1 MLMRAVDRRTIGT
14 FALAA
19 LLLAAAPADAAFR
32 CGNRL
37 ISVGDHVTK
46 LLQFCG
52 EPASVQSRL
61 TQRTFTA
68 DSGRIY
74 TIPGFVEEIV
84 VEDWTYNF
92 GPYQLMR
99 QVRLENGFVA
109 DFKSLGYGY

>member
-1 MLMRAVDRRTIGT
+1 MSAVHKRQIGA

-19 LLLAAAPADAAFR
+19 MLLAAAPAQAAFR

-52 EPASVQSRL
+52 EPAAVQSRL
-61 TQRTFTA
+61 AQRTFTT
-68 DSGRIY
+68 DTGRVY
-74 TIPGFVEEIV
+74 TLPGFVEEIV

-99 QVRLENGFVA
+99 QV
-109 DFKSLGYGY
+109 

>member
-1 MLMRAVDRRTIGT
+1 MRAVDKRKIAT

-19 LLLAAAPADAAFR
+19 LLAATAPANAAFR

-46 LLQFCG
+46 LLQLCG

-61 TQRTFTA
+61 TQRTYTT
-68 DSGRIY
+68 DLGRIY
-74 TIPGFVEEIV
+74 AIPGLVEEIV

>member
-1 MLMRAVDRRTIGT
+1 MKAIERRKIGA

-19 LLLAAAPADAAFR
+19 LLLAASPAHAAFR

-37 ISVGDHVTK
+37 IAVGDHVTK

-61 TQRTFTA
+61 AQRTFTT
-68 DSGRIY
+68 DTSTGRIY
-74 TIPGFVEEIV
+74 TLPGFVEEIV

-109 DFKSLGYGY
+109 DFKTLGYGY

>member
-1 MLMRAVDRRTIGT
+1 MKAIDTRKIGAIT
-14 FALAA
+14 LSA
-19 LLLAAAPADAAFR
+19 LLLAAVPAHAALR

-61 TQRTFTA
+61 TRRTYTT
-68 DSGRIY
+68 DTSTGRIY
-74 TIPGFVEEIV
+74 TLPGFLEEVV

-109 DFKSLGYGY
+109 DFKNLGYGY